1 QFEFSRDS
9 ALRLGKFSIDITEYT
24 YKKLKQSRLLS
35 SRGIGEKVSSSELR
49 IITDEFISIEKWFN
63 KLSTLIK

>member
-1 QFEFSRDS
+1 MIFLSIRNFASCYSLGYLKQFEFSRDS

-35 SRGIGEKVSSSELR
+35 SRGIGEKYPPP
-49 IITDEFISIEKWFN
+49 N
-63 KLSTLIK
+63 